1 MYWGSDGDMA
11 KFRHKKAGASGRVPA
26 LFVMTILFIVVSIAF
41 RQRGPE
47 DVTEACTTVG

>member
-1 MYWGSDGDMA
+1 MA
-11 KFRHKKAGASGRVPA
+11 KFRHKKAGTRVMVPA